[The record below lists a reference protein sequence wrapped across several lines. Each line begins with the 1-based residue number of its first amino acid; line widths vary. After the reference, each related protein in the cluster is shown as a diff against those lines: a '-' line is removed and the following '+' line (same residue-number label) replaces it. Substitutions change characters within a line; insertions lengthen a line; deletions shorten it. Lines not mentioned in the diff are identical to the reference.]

1 MVLVSWDSSG
11 IWASHSVLGCFLN
24 PSQQTA
30 VRKLMCTATVCCLKR
45 YVILLMTTIAVS
57 IPRNIRVQAVLCRYT
72 VMCITHMS
80 LISRCAVCNIASALQ
95 VRHSGAGHPSASGS
109 AAPLTALHLHSM
121 PHLPDHQLPHDS
133 VLSLAQSSAVTIT
146 RPGQLTTQ
154 SGGGIW
160 VAPQQGGPLGVPI
173 SARALL
179 PLSQEPTQA
188 RPLAQP
194 LALADLRSGG
204 GILVGHGSP
213 LPVRLVKA
221 KAAGPVRQRRQMP
234 GQQTG
239 HNLLGTA
246 LVICKDHGNAG
257 VC

>member
-133 VLSLAQSSAVTIT
+133 VLSLAQSGAVTIT
-146 RPGQLTTQ
+146 PQVNSQHRVEVE
-154 SGGGIW
+154 SGWPLNRGVLWGCLS
-160 VAPQQGGPLGVPI
+160 APAPCCPC
-173 SARALL
+173 
-179 PLSQEPTQA
+179 
-188 RPLAQP
+188 
-194 LALADLRSGG
+194 LRS
-204 GILVGHGSP
+204 
-213 LPVRLVKA
+213 RL
-221 KAAGPVRQRRQMP
+221 R
-234 GQQTG
+234 
-239 HNLLGTA
+239 LG
-246 LVICKDHGNAG
+246 LWLSLWL
-257 VC
+257 